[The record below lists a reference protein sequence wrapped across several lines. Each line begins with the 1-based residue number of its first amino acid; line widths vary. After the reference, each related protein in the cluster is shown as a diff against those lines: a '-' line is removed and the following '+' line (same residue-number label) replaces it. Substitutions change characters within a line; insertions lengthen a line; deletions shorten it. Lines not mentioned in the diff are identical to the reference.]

1 MTMTLATLAAP
12 ERHTTRRPS
21 AAPARK
27 PRVAVRPQ
35 DLVDLMARR
44 PDLAGVYGPADVA
57 AEAIRWS
64 A

>member
-1 MTMTLATLAAP
+1 MTTTVAAP
-12 ERHTTRRPS
+12 ERHRTHRAG
-21 AAPARK
+21 AATPAPRK

-44 PDLAGVYGPADVA
+44 PDLMGVYKPADVA

>member
-1 MTMTLATLAAP
+1 MTTTLAAP
-12 ERHTTRRPS
+12 ERHTTRRAP
-21 AAPARK
+21 APARK

-44 PDLAGVYGPADVA
+44 PDLAGVYKPADVTV
-57 AEAIRWS
+57 EAIRWS

>member
-1 MTMTLATLAAP
+1 MTTTAAAP
-12 ERHTTRRPS
+12 ERHRARRAPAPA
-21 AAPARK
+21 AAPRK

-44 PDLAGVYGPADVA
+44 PDLIGVYKPADVA
-57 AEAIRWS
+57 VEAIRWS

>member
-1 MTMTLATLAAP
+1 MTTTLAAP
-12 ERHTTRRPS
+12 ERHRTRR
-21 AAPARK
+21 APAPAARK

-44 PDLAGVYGPADVA
+44 PDLVGVYKPADVA

>member
-1 MTMTLATLAAP
+1 MTTTLAAP
-12 ERHTTRRPS
+12 QRHTTRRVP
-21 AAPARK
+21 APPARK

-44 PDLAGVYGPADVA
+44 PDLVGVYKPADVA
-57 AEAIRWS
+57 AESISWS